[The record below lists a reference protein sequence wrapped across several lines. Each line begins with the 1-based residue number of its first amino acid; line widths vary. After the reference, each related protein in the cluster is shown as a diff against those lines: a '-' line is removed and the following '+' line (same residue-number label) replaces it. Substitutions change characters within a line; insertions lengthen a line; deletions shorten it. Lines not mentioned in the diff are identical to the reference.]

1 MARST
6 SRSSAT
12 PPQRVTAHKAP
23 LDFSYAKLATRP
35 LHVLLFLTPL
45 IVAYEIGSA
54 RYLTRPGVIETVQAR
69 RIVRDIFEVFGAA
82 SFFLPGAA
90 LVAVLIAWHVLVKD
104 RWKVRPAVL
113 VGMLLESALWTMPL
127 LVLAMMFGAGAALA
141 GDTPTA
147 LASHPW
153 QARLTLAI
161 GAGIYE
167 ELLFRLILITFLH
180 FVLVDLA
187 KVEHK
192 GGCVLAVLIAAVSFA
207 FYHKLSD
214 AGSPGLVSLQLLVF
228 YTLAGAYF
236 GALFFLRGFG
246 VVVGVHALYDAIVLL
261 MPSR

>member
-6 SRSSAT
+6 RSSAT

-23 LDFSYAKLATRP
+23 VDFSYAKLATRP
-35 LHVLLFLTPL
+35 LHVLVFLLPL

-69 RIVRDIFEVFGAA
+69 RIVRDIFDVFGAA

-90 LVAVLIAWHVLVKD
+90 LVAVLLAWHIFVKD
-104 RWKVRPAVL
+104 RWRLRPAVL
-113 VGMLLESALWTMPL
+113 IGMLLESALWTMPL
-127 LVLAMMFGAGAALA
+127 LVLAMMFGAKAAA
-141 GDTPTA
+141 ATDTATA
-147 LASHPW
+147 LTSQPW

-161 GAGIYE
+161 GAGLYE
-167 ELLFRLILITFLH
+167 ELLFRLVLITFLH

-192 GGCVLAVLIAAVSFA
+192 GGCVLAVLISAVAFA
-207 FYHKLSD
+207 FYHKISD
-214 AGSPGLVSLQLLVF
+214 AGNPGLVSLQLLIF

-236 GALFFLRGFG
+236 GAMFFLRGFG
-246 VVVGVHALYDAIVLL
+246 IVVGAHALYDAIVLL
-261 MPSR
+261 VPGR